1 MASQSSAV
9 LTACIACSLLD
20 DVSDFYLS
28 NAGTLKLSVL
38 MGCVQ
43 KHTNAAQSL
52 CDIIRLSR
60 EQIISGQDEI
70 PSSDALLKTIE
81 A

>member
-1 MASQSSAV
+1 MYGNWN
-9 LTACIACSLLD
+9 
-20 DVSDFYLS
+20 DFCLS
-28 NAGTLKLSVL
+28 TL
-38 MGCVQ
+38 Q

-70 PSSDALLKTIE
+70 PSSDALLNTIE

>member
-1 MASQSSAV
+1 MLVTRQQEAQELDGCHIHSGAV
-9 LTACIACSLLD
+9 CYTVLE
-20 DVSDFYLS
+20 
-28 NAGTLKLSVL
+28 LKSFV
-38 MGCVQ
+38 CVFILQ

-70 PSSDALLKTIE
+70 LSSDVLLNTIE